1 MSLGKDLW
9 SSLIQLLTVNVLQM
23 ETSLFLNRAD
33 QLEVAMEVINKDGEN
48 YFKHFE
54 LNMII
59 VFSFDHNCKGIKIRC
74 H

>member
-9 SSLIQLLTVNVLQM
+9 SSLIQLLIVNVLQM

-48 YFKHFE
+48 YFNHIE

-59 VFSFDHNCKGIKIRC
+59 VFSFDHN
-74 H
+74 